1 VNAAARGAGGRIRVR
16 SSVRARHAI
25 GVFVAVVVVA
35 LAVDVMWTRPRTNV
49 AVHEARIDINAADA
63 AQLCLLPE
71 VGPAVAQRIIDSR
84 EAQGPFARVADL
96 RRVKGIGP
104 ATLAAVEPHAVCS
117 VSAP

>member
-1 VNAAARGAGGRIRVR
+1 MSRAR
-16 SSVRARHAI
+16 SSLRARRWLCVCAASVV
-25 GVFVAVVVVA
+25 GV
-35 LAVDVMWTRPRTNV
+35 LAVDLMWARPSVER
-49 AVHEARIDINAADA
+49 AVQEARIDLNAADA

-84 EAQGPFARVADL
+84 EQQGPFVRVADL